1 MFFLSR
7 LFMLLVLSISLAAP
21 VGASVA
27 VSDTGAFCD
36 VIAADDD
43 KKDDT
48 KKPEGEEEEPD
59 CD

>member
-7 LFMLLVLSISLAAP
+7 LFIFLALSISLAAP

-27 VSDTGAFCD
+27 VMDSGAFCD

-48 KKPEGEEEEPD
+48 KKPEGEEEPD

>member
-7 LFMLLVLSISLAAP
+7 LLMLLALSISLAAP
-21 VGASVA
+21 VGAAVA
-27 VSDTGAFCD
+27 VSDTGVFCD
-36 VIAADDD
+36 VVAADDD

-48 KKPEGEEEEPD
+48 KKPETEEEPD

>member
-7 LFMLLVLSISLAAP
+7 LFMLLALSISLAAP
-21 VGASVA
+21 AGAA
-27 VSDTGAFCD
+27 VTISDTGAFCD
-36 VIAADDD
+36 VLAADDD

-48 KKPEGEEEEPD
+48 KKPEGEEEPD

>member
-1 MFFLSR
+1 MIFLSR
-7 LFMLLVLSISLAAP
+7 LLMLLAISTSLAAP

-27 VSDTGAFCD
+27 ISDTGAFCD

>member
-7 LFMLLVLSISLAAP
+7 LFILLALSISLAAP

-27 VSDTGAFCD
+27 VSDMGAFCD

-43 KKDDT
+43 KEDAEN
-48 KKPEGEEEEPD
+48 PEDEEEEPD